1 MKKNATFSPTATIG
15 VNHSP
20 ESAPMETPN
29 DPKFN
34 PYRASPVTQLADA
47 LTSEATYVEGGR
59 TVAAGEGLEWLTAA
73 WKLFVA
79 APLMWIVIFVLY
91 VVFFILLSFVPFIG
105 SLIGFVLYGVIGA
118 GWMASAKGVAQGE
131 KLELD
136 HMFAGAKKRTQPL
149 LILGA
154 AYAVGMLLI
163 SLFMIAALAIGFVGS
178 GTLSN
183 LMAGQL
189 PTLSA
194 LLGALMV
201 VMMGLAL
208 LAPLMAALWFAP
220 ALVYFHNVPPLDAL
234 KVSFFACLRNWLP
247 FLVYGILVMM
257 MMVIAII
264 PFGLG
269 LLVAGPLV
277 FISGYTS
284 YRSVFAEAA

>member
-1 MKKNATFSPTATIG
+1 
-15 VNHSP
+15 
-20 ESAPMETPN
+20 METPN

-34 PYRASPVTQLADA
+34 PYRASSVTSLPDAANAGTAYVAD
-47 LTSEATYVEGGR
+47 GR

-73 WKLFVA
+73 WRLFVA

-91 VVFFILLSFVPFIG
+91 VVFFVVLSFVPFIG
-105 SLIGFVLYGVIGA
+105 SLIGFALYGVIGA
-118 GWMASAKGVAQGE
+118 GWMASAHGVAHGE

-136 HMFAGAKKRTQPL
+136 HMFAGAKSNTRPL

-154 AYAVGMLLI
+154 FYAAGMLLI
-163 SLFMIAALAIGFVGS
+163 SLFMIAALAIGFVSS
-178 GTLSN
+178 GTLAN
-183 LMAGQL
+183 LMAGEL

-194 LLGALMV
+194 MVGALMV

-247 FLVYGILVMM
+247 FLVYGVLLMMLLV
-257 MMVIAII
+257 VATI

-269 LLVAGPLV
+269 LLVVGPLAL
-277 FISGYTS
+277 ISGYCS
-284 YRSVFAEAA
+284 YRSVFAEAT

>member
-1 MKKNATFSPTATIG
+1 
-15 VNHSP
+15 
-20 ESAPMETPN
+20 METPN
-29 DPKFN
+29 DPKSN
-34 PYRASPVTQLADA
+34 PYRAPTVTSPHDA
-47 LTSEATYVEGGR
+47 ENSETAYVAGGR

-73 WKLFVA
+73 WQLFVA

-91 VVFFILLSFVPFIG
+91 VVFFVVLSFVPFIG
-105 SLIGFVLYGVIGA
+105 SLIGFALYGVIGA
-118 GWMASAKGVAQGE
+118 GWMASAHGVAQGE

-136 HMFAGAKKRTQPL
+136 HMFAGAKTNTQPL

-154 AYAVGMLLI
+154 FYAVGLLLI

-183 LMAGQL
+183 LMAGEL

-194 LLGALMV
+194 MLGALMV

-247 FLVYGILVMM
+247 FLVYGVLVIMLL
-257 MMVIAII
+257 VIATI

-269 LLVAGPLV
+269 LLVVGPLV

>member
-1 MKKNATFSPTATIG
+1 MKQNVGFRVTATIG

-20 ESAPMETPN
+20 ESAHMETPN

-34 PYRASPVTQLADA
+34 PYRASPVTQSPDA
-47 LTSEATYVEGGR
+47 QSSEATYVEGGR

-73 WKLFVA
+73 WQLFVA
-79 APLMWIVIFVLY
+79 APLIWIVIFVLY

-105 SLIGFVLYGVIGA
+105 SLIGFALYGVIGA
-118 GWMASAKGVAQGE
+118 GWMASAQGVAQGE

-183 LMAGQL
+183 LMAGEL

-194 LLGALMV
+194 MLGALMV
-201 VMMGLAL
+201 VMIGLAL

-247 FLVYGILVMM
+247 FLVYGILTMM

-284 YRSVFAEAA
+284 YRSVFAEAT

>member
-1 MKKNATFSPTATIG
+1 MVTATIG
-15 VNHSP
+15 VNLSH

-34 PYRASPVTQLADA
+34 PYRASPVTSLP
-47 LTSEATYVEGGR
+47 EAENSAPAYMVGGR

-73 WKLFVA
+73 WHLFVA

-91 VVFFILLSFVPFIG
+91 VVFFVVLSFVPFIG
-105 SLIGFVLYGVIGA
+105 SLIGTALVGVIGA
-118 GWMASAKGVAQGE
+118 GWMASAHGVAQGE

-136 HMFAGAKKRTQPL
+136 HMFAGARTNTQPL

-154 AYAVGMLLI
+154 LYAAGLLLI
-163 SLFMIAALAIGFVGS
+163 SFFILAALAIGFLGS

-183 LMAGQL
+183 LMAGEL
-189 PTLSA
+189 PTVTA
-194 LLGALMV
+194 MLGALMIV
-201 VMMGLAL
+201 LIGLAL

-234 KVSFFACLRNWLP
+234 KSSFFACLKNWLP
-247 FLVYGILVMM
+247 FLVYGVLLMLLL
-257 MMVIAII
+257 VIATI
-264 PFGLG
+264 PLGLG
-269 LLVAGPLV
+269 LLVVGPLV

-284 YRSVFAEAA
+284 YRSVFVEAA